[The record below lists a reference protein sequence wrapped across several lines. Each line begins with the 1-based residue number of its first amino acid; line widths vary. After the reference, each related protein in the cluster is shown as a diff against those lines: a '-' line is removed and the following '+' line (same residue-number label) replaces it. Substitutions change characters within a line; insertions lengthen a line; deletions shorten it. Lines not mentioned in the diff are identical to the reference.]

1 MRQINM
7 LRVLAAAGL
16 LCAAIA
22 GVPAQAQSDGT
33 RATTA
38 PGAMSP
44 PARLPRADQAML
56 RDIAQANM
64 AEIATGKLAL
74 EKSQDGEVKKFAQ
87 MMVDDHSTALKDV
100 QQLAQAKAMTLP
112 SEPDTKH
119 KAAMKAMQG
128 MDGARFDRQYMSQAG
143 VGDHRKTRELL
154 QKTQA
159 KAKDGDLKA
168 LAEKM
173 LPVVEQHLSHA
184 EKMAKK

>member
-1 MRQINM
+1 MTRTRM
-7 LRVLAAAGL
+7 LRMLAAAGF

-22 GVPAQAQSDGT
+22 GVPAQAQSDTT
-33 RATTA
+33 RTTVA
-38 PGAMSP
+38 PGTMSP
-44 PARLPRADQAML
+44 AAKLQRADQDML

-64 AEIATGKLAL
+64 AEVATGKLAL

-119 KAAMKAMQG
+119 KAAMKAMQA

-143 VGDHRKTRELL
+143 VGDHRKTRQLL

-168 LAEKM
+168 LAGKM

>member
-1 MRQINM
+1 MTPTRM
-7 LRVLAAAGL
+7 LRMLAAAGFV
-16 LCAAIA
+16 CAAVA
-22 GVPAQAQSDGT
+22 GAAAQAQSDT
-33 RATTA
+33 MRATTA

-44 PARLPRADQAML
+44 ATRLQRADQGLL

-64 AEIATGKLAL
+64 AEVATGKLAL
-74 EKSQDGEVKKFAQ
+74 EKSQNGEVKKFAQ

-100 QQLAQAKAMTLP
+100 QQLAQAKATTLP

-119 KAAMKAMQG
+119 KAALKAMQA
-128 MDGARFDRQYMSQAG
+128 MDGARFDRQYISQAG

-159 KAKDGDLKA
+159 NAKDGDLKA
-168 LAEKM
+168 LAGKM

-184 EKMAKK
+184 EQMAKK

>member
-1 MRQINM
+1 MMQTRM
-7 LRVLAAAGL
+7 LRMLAAAGFL
-16 LCAAIA
+16 HAAIA
-22 GVPAQAQSDGT
+22 GVPAQAQTDT
-33 RATTA
+33 ARTTIA

-44 PARLPRADQAML
+44 AAKLQRADQDML

-64 AEIATGKLAL
+64 AEVATGKLAL

-100 QQLAQAKAMTLP
+100 QQLAQAKAMALP

-119 KAAMKAMQG
+119 KAAMKAMQA

-154 QKTQA
+154 QKIQA

-168 LAEKM
+168 LAGKM

-184 EKMAKK
+184 EQMAKK